1 MFSALLSVINC
12 SNSTFLNLN
21 NAYAFVDICN
31 GYVYDNGFD
40 ISILQINLLIY

>member
-12 SNSTFLNLN
+12 SSSTFLNLN
-21 NAYAFVDICN
+21 NAYAFVYLHI

-40 ISILQINLLIY
+40 ISILQFNL